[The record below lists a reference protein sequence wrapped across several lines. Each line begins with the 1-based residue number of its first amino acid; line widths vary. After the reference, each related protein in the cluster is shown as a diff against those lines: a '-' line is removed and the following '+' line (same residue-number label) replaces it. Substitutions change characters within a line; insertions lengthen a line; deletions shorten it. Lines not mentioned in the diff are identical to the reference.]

1 MSINMSCMY
10 DMSFWQMTFKY
21 QESGVFFQVQGFH
34 GIPKKKLDSLMLPKG
49 GTCKICWDLM
59 SKVAISPVIR
69 MMMEMVMAPCGIGGS
84 TPTRAPFAAIKDHG
98 TGEWVIPSQN
108 GEYHEHVYMY

>member
-1 MSINMSCMY
+1 
-10 DMSFWQMTFKY
+10 MTFKY

-34 GIPKKKLDSLMLPKG
+34 GIPPPKIGPPHVAKG
-49 GTCKICWDLM
+49 GACKIYWDLM

-69 MMMEMVMAPCGIGGS
+69 MMMEMVMAPCGIGGW
-84 TPTRAPFAAIKDHG
+84 TPTRAPFAAAIKDHG

-108 GEYHEHVYMY
+108 GEYHKHVYVSIYI